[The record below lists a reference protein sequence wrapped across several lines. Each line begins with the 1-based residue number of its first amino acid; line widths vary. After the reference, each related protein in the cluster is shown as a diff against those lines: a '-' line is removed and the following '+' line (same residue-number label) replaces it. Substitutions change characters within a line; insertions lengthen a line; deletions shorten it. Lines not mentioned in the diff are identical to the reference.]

1 MKISSLCGLENFPVL
16 QKSLTHSRGSLI
28 KVRLGFD
35 KYSLTESIAACIF
48 ALFSSIFILE
58 NFAFPRGTL
67 RVNKKSQLEFK
78 MASEPIKV
86 YIRFRPLSSQECE
99 LGEDIMW
106 NLNKN
111 SVSIL
116 SEDLNLF
123 ISDKRLSSNYNPS
136 FQFDHCFSWDAQNE
150 EIYTKLAKNLV
161 LSALDGYNATIFAY
175 GQTGS
180 GKTFTMLGK
189 PSDSPVLSLKNSN
202 IDLIP
207 STKSLKTSESNGI
220 IILALEDIFSVA
232 HKCTDRRF
240 FFSCSYM
247 EIYNEHVYDLL
258 KSPEEFTTEVL
269 GVIEGPGKEF
279 VVRGLS
285 EQVVTSIHEVLER
298 LHKGEE
304 NRHYA
309 STNLNHHS
317 SRSHTIFK
325 LNVKS
330 LKIVPKANEE
340 ENFENITT
348 ESALNFVD
356 LAGSEKVNSS
366 QAAAE
371 IEKIRHANFSVMSH
385 KSDIDKIMAEGKNI
399 NTSLFYLC
407 QVINKLSEKKLGI
420 IKNDSH
426 IPFRNS
432 NLTKILRSSLA
443 GNARTCIICT
453 ATAARSQFE
462 QTLSTLRFGNSARSI
477 TNKVRANIRTETNT
491 QLLLTYEQ
499 DIASLKKE
507 VELTY
512 QRGKA
517 YTMETMSVRQ
527 QIENKI
533 TNLSKKIL
541 KKLEERV
548 VRGSSE
554 KKFRDLWGERTGELF
569 VCNGKE
575 EVGFTWENEKFTE
588 KGNGIWRDLQV
599 ADREKKNLLSSL
611 ANVNNSINCLNLAN
625 KSLVCEKEKYEELIE
640 NDLKERNCCENK
652 LEDVSEE
659 LNGLKKRIDLFEN
672 ENVFEGMSSDEIEKF
687 EKVLLERINDVKQ
700 ERAERKYS
708 GVFQDIMN
716 KVESHLNG

>member
-1 MKISSLCGLENFPVL
+1 
-16 QKSLTHSRGSLI
+16 
-28 KVRLGFD
+28 
-35 KYSLTESIAACIF
+35 
-48 ALFSSIFILE
+48 
-58 NFAFPRGTL
+58 
-67 RVNKKSQLEFK
+67 

-86 YIRFRPLSSQECE
+86 FIRFRPLSVQECDQ
-99 LGEDIMW
+99 GEDILW

-116 SEDLNLF
+116 NEDLNLF
-123 ISDKRLSSNYNPS
+123 IGDKKLSSSYNPC
-136 FQFDHCFSWDAQNE
+136 FQFDHCFSWSSDNQEVYA
-150 EIYTKLAKNLV
+150 KVAKNLV

-180 GKTFTMLGK
+180 GKTYTMLGK
-189 PSDSPVLSLKNSN
+189 HEESSILAPISMN
-202 IDLIP
+202 IDLERP
-207 STKSLKTSESNGI
+207 PKASETPKKAISRSNGI
-220 IILALEDIFSVA
+220 IIQALQEIFESA
-232 HKCTDRRF
+232 KNFPDRKF

-258 KSPEEFTTEVL
+258 KSSEEFTTESLSV
-269 GVIEGPGKEF
+269 VEGLDKEF
-279 VVRGLS
+279 IVKNLS
-285 EQVVTSIHEVLER
+285 EQVVTSIDEVLER

-309 STNLNHHS
+309 KTNLNHHS

-325 LNVKS
+325 LNVCSITIMPRQGCDDDK
-330 LKIVPKANEE
+330 
-340 ENFENITT
+340 NFENITT

-356 LAGSEKVNSS
+356 LAGSEKVNTL

-371 IEKIRHANFSVMSH
+371 MEKIKHTQFSLTSH

-477 TNKVRANIRTETNT
+477 TNKVRANIRTETNA

-499 DIASLKKE
+499 DIAILKKE

-517 YTMETMSVRQ
+517 YLNETLVTKQ
-527 QIENKI
+527 HLENKI
-533 TNLSKKIL
+533 LNLSRKIMSKQL
-541 KKLEERV
+541 YMIVSTPKNCFESLWSARV
-548 VRGSSE
+548 
-554 KKFRDLWGERTGELF
+554 GELF
-569 VCNGKE
+569 TSQPEQTAEKYL
-575 EVGFTWENEKFTE
+575 TWGNDKFTD
-588 KGNGIWRDLQV
+588 KGISILKEMQI
-599 ADREKKNLLSSL
+599 ADREKKNLQL
-611 ANVNNSINCLNLAN
+611 NIINIGNSINCIQLAYQ
-625 KSLVCEKEKYEELIE
+625 SLFKEKENYDLMIENAYSEKENLTVTMSQVLDKAKKLDQKIKIFETGEGIQEMQDDQAEKLENLLVERIKNIKQEKARREYQSFLCLVQQKIEEL
-640 NDLKERNCCENK
+640 DQSPR
-652 LEDVSEE
+652 S
-659 LNGLKKRIDLFEN
+659 
-672 ENVFEGMSSDEIEKF
+672 
-687 EKVLLERINDVKQ
+687 LL
-700 ERAERKYS
+700 
-708 GVFQDIMN
+708 
-716 KVESHLNG
+716 